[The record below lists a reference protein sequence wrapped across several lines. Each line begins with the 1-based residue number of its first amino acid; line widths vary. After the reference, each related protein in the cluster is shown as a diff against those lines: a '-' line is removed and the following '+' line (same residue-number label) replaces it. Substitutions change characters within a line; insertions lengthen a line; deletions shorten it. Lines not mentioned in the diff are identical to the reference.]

1 MPEPKPPPRRR
12 IAPIPIQP
20 AVEPEPGL
28 ISNGAELCQHM
39 PDVSLPP
46 MPGRRMVVD
55 LLSCN
60 IVNYKKVINC
70 HEAMAASMRGA
81 QVHMDDTN
89 SASQSGQGASGSDG
103 AESSGAESTSSEDS
117 KADVVSTGKPGDP
130 QGTSQGSGSSGS
142 DDSSTSTSQS
152 GGSNDDSAGSGG
164 QEDGEPAPLPAGKK
178 PPVRVRAARTE
189 AYEADFIDDTEDIR
203 VQRPTQKPIYS
214 GFYTHQAALSKRP
227 DLQGIMTLPSEPEER
242 EGARRPA
249 VPRARRKVVD
259 TAEHAVVVAP
269 SSTQPRQAP
278 GPQPPQQVAAH
289 PSKVAKKRA
298 TEGSSEVE
306 VKEVKKKKKVLSP
319 PLTLGPVAAPAPP
332 PKPATTL
339 AQVAALA
346 GRQASRPAP
355 TATAR
360 AQEPVP
366 LPPSLS
372 PEPPAAPKPD
382 AVAHASPT
390 QAMVRATAACVG
402 SEEACYG
409 DLERLLL
416 LLLLLLLQF
425 MLLLALFMLC
435 SPHPC
440 MPQWPYPHP
449 HLHPHPD
456 ALQVIRSCAQQPT
469 SARKGTRAFKPVK
482 SLVDC
487 LVAKLGAPAD
497 ANATGTV
504 SGSGSP
510 APTRPT
516 HLKSA
521 HLKPQLVSL
530 AQGLIREYGS
540 LEVESAASAI
550 AAVASAGRE
559 RWPEGVPMLTAQL
572 QQHLDDALQQIQS
585 LEEGLKTSL
594 ASWAASGEHCLHL

>member
-117 KADVVSTGKPGDP
+117 KADVVSAGKPGDP

-214 GFYTHQAALSKRP
+214 GFYTHQSN
-227 DLQGIMTLPSEPEER
+227 MTNMINITYMTNMINITYMTNMINITYMTNMTNMINITYMTNMINITYMTNMT
-242 EGARRPA
+242 
-249 VPRARRKVVD
+249 KD
-259 TAEHAVVVAP
+259 
-269 SSTQPRQAP
+269 
-278 GPQPPQQVAAH
+278 
-289 PSKVAKKRA
+289 
-298 TEGSSEVE
+298 
-306 VKEVKKKKKVLSP
+306 
-319 PLTLGPVAAPAPP
+319 
-332 PKPATTL
+332 
-339 AQVAALA
+339 
-346 GRQASRPAP
+346 
-355 TATAR
+355 
-360 AQEPVP
+360 
-366 LPPSLS
+366 
-372 PEPPAAPKPD
+372 
-382 AVAHASPT
+382 
-390 QAMVRATAACVG
+390 
-402 SEEACYG
+402 
-409 DLERLLL
+409 RL
-416 LLLLLLLQF
+416 
-425 MLLLALFMLC
+425 
-435 SPHPC
+435 H
-440 MPQWPYPHP
+440 
-449 HLHPHPD
+449 
-456 ALQVIRSCAQQPT
+456 
-469 SARKGTRAFKPVK
+469 
-482 SLVDC
+482 
-487 LVAKLGAPAD
+487 
-497 ANATGTV
+497 
-504 SGSGSP
+504 
-510 APTRPT
+510 
-516 HLKSA
+516 
-521 HLKPQLVSL
+521 
-530 AQGLIREYGS
+530 
-540 LEVESAASAI
+540 
-550 AAVASAGRE
+550 
-559 RWPEGVPMLTAQL
+559 
-572 QQHLDDALQQIQS
+572 
-585 LEEGLKTSL
+585 
-594 ASWAASGEHCLHL
+594 